1 MNQWLFQ
8 APLWMLLVIP
18 GLAVHWAA
26 RIVRGQERQVGHS
39 HRLLEMLGWGFLAW
53 AGVGLALLLVVPW
66 NWPLIPLLLTM
77 LLSGLYVRRRWHQTR
92 MLHAW
97 ETLRLEGSIA
107 SNPANGI
114 DHPSA
119 NDRLWLGAMAQ
130 ESPWSIRR
138 SIGTLGSQLIQSS
151 GKYGAQVPRGF
162 TPAQQLQLALMES
175 SDGKGTDRRIE
186 PATSRTGW
194 LVQWEEAYRTPLRHL
209 LNRLAYHWVVWFVM
223 TIFHFLFLW
232 RLFPSLRSMGA
243 WTIGPGVGNVSV
255 AAASPWIAG
264 WMTTW
269 LESGPF
275 LIVGLALFA
284 GFLIWM
290 EPQMWRWA
298 APRWRPGH
306 QREQRQLALAALA
319 VPPLPSPQRLARLH
333 LLAAQHP
340 HRECREEGA
349 KAIESLESGD
359 DWTSALA
366 KVDWISPREAEQM
379 PKANTLAAE
388 EASRA
393 DRNWQEAA
401 EALVAGRQSRRKLWY
416 DRVLSIVHA
425 VLTLLAAFYLSLP
438 AIYFF
443 QWMKLMIEQMAAQA

>member
-1 MNQWLFQ
+1 MDQWFFQ
-8 APLWMLLVIP
+8 APIWLLLVIP
-18 GLAVHWAA
+18 GLAIHWAA
-26 RIVRGQERQVGHS
+26 RIVRGQEREVGLS

-53 AGVGLALLLVVPW
+53 AGIGLLLLLVVPW

-97 ETLRLEGSIA
+97 ETLRLGGNIDPSIGSRIDPP
-107 SNPANGI
+107 PAE
-114 DHPSA
+114 
-119 NDRLWLGAMAQ
+119 DRLWLGAMAQ
-130 ESPWSIRR
+130 EAPWSIRR
-138 SIGTLGSQLIQSS
+138 SLGALGSQLIQSS
-151 GKYGAQVPRGF
+151 GSYNAEVPRGF
-162 TPAQQLQLALMES
+162 TPAQLLQLALMES
-175 SDGKGTDRRIE
+175 EDGKQKERNTDH
-186 PATSRTGW
+186 PTARTGW
-194 LVQWEEAYRTPLRHL
+194 LVQWEEAYLAPRRHL

-223 TIFHFLFLW
+223 TIFHFFFLQ

-243 WTIGPGVGNVSV
+243 WTIGQKGGTFSV
-255 AAASPWIAG
+255 AAASPWIAQ
-264 WMTTW
+264 WMNRW
-269 LESGPF
+269 LESGPI

-306 QREQRQLALAALA
+306 QREQRQLAMAALA
-319 VPPLPSPQRLARLH
+319 VPPLPSPQRLERLRR
-333 LLAAQHP
+333 LATQHP

-349 KAIESLESGD
+349 RAIESLESGN

-366 KVDWISPREAEQM
+366 EVDWLSRREAQQM
-379 PKANTLAAE
+379 PQAVTLATE
-388 EASRA
+388 QGSRI

-401 EALVAGRQSRRKLWY
+401 EALVDRRQSRRKLWY
-416 DRVLSIVHA
+416 DRVLSIVHV
-425 VLTLLAAFYLSLP
+425 VLTVLAALYLSLP

-443 QWMKLMIEQMAAQA
+443 QWIKLMIEQMAAQP